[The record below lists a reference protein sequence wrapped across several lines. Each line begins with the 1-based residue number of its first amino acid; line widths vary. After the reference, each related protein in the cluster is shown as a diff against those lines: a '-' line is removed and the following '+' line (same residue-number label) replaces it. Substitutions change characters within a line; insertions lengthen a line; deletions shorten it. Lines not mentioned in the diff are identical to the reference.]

1 MRFVHSDASNASSLC
16 SDSKLTRLLQHSLGG
31 ENITTLIATISPS
44 AVNSDV
50 SSAYTHSSTFSSVQE
65 TLNTLEYA
73 SRAKQIVNQPSI
85 NSKVTVSDMLHI
97 MQERYR
103 ALMNDVTANQK
114 MSGVYMARENY
125 E

>member
-1 MRFVHSDASNASSLC
+1 
-16 SDSKLTRLLQHSLGG
+16 LLQHSLGG

-44 AVNSDV
+44 ALNSDV
-50 SSAYTHSSTFSSVQE
+50 SSAHTVNALLSMQE